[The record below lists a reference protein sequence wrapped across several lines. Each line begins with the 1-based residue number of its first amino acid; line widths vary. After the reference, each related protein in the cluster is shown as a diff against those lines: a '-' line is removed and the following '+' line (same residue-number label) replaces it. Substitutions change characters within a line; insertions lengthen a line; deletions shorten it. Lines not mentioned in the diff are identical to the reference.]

1 MISRCFHTKNTTCK
15 QSRCHDQVKI
25 ITKPSSSDVVASLVS
40 GIWTELLG
48 HNSITLWLN
57 HRWLN
62 SRTNMINDL
71 SWFTAVNMPVWDSQ
85 KTPKKELEKIP
96 IACAWYVCQ
105 CMLLNASNTLAALND
120 ILKYLKAK
128 KQRNKNTTTPH
139 KYIHIYIY
147 SIYIYSLKGWFRMEV
162 PGWYFWIPPRFPNCF
177 FSPVFP
183 NSNNF
188 GPPTW
193 GYDEQIH
200 HRFLYDPW
208 NKHGLLKLYR

>member
-40 GIWTELLG
+40 GIWTEHLG

-120 ILKYLKAK
+120 ILKYLEPK
-128 KQRNKNTTTPH
+128 NKETKTQLPH
-139 KYIHIYIY
+139 INMYIYIY
-147 SIYIYSLKGWFRMEV
+147 TVYIYTLWKGGSGWKFLDDIFEFRLGSLTVFFR
-162 PGWYFWIPPRFPNCF
+162 PCFRIPTI
-177 FSPVFP
+177 SDLQL
-183 NSNNF
+183 
-188 GPPTW
+188 G
-193 GYDEQIH
+193 DMM
-200 HRFLYDPW
+200 
-208 NKHGLLKLYR
+208 NKFTTDFY